1 MVKLLKKKTTKQKTE
16 DRQKDLERR
25 LDIFLGRPTVKID
38 SSVKLEYHTKPLSL
52 KETHW
57 IATTQKRDKMFY
69 FEGKLL
75 SAENEQRVINYKKS
89 NKIYKAWL
97 KKQQDALDKL
107 KNAIKPRAMYEIEQA
122 YQKLGEQVRRAGNPF
137 NLSGQMIQM
146 GKVSDELYPMGLL
159 SPTPN
164 KAKVKQQI
172 NRLKAH
178 LQGEDISVANHGL
191 NSFCDRH
198 KIKDP
203 VDMVI
208 KMAQMKKQGKL
219 YEDYFT
225 ISYQDAVAIAE
236 SVGMLHQ
243 ELLESVID
251 YIAKRAKHYKT
262 NNNIMAG
269 IAGETLVNLWLKA
282 VEDKKPMKLTMTM
295 FFNSNAR
302 KKWSKDYNYDW
313 KNYKRFH
320 EEFKKWIKIFT
331 ARATKKKEISDG
343 EFETYLEF
351 LSQTNSKG
359 LI

>member
-1 MVKLLKKKTTKQKTE
+1 
-16 DRQKDLERR
+16 
-25 LDIFLGRPTVKID
+25 
-38 SSVKLEYHTKPLSL
+38 
-52 KETHW
+52 
-57 IATTQKRDKMFY
+57 
-69 FEGKLL
+69 
-75 SAENEQRVINYKKS
+75 
-89 NKIYKAWL
+89 
-97 KKQQDALDKL
+97 DKL
-107 KNAIKPRAMYEIEQA
+107 KNAIKPRAMYEMEQA
-122 YQKLGEQVRRAGNPF
+122 YQKLGEDIRRSANPF
-137 NLSGQMIQM
+137 NVSGQMIQM

-164 KAKVKQQI
+164 KTKVKQQI

-191 NSFCDRH
+191 NSFCERH

-203 VDMVI
+203 VDMVV
-208 KMAQMKKQGKL
+208 KMAKMKKEGKL

-251 YIAKRAKHYKT
+251 YIAKREKHYKT

-282 VEDKKPMKLTMTM
+282 VEDKKPAKYTMTM

-302 KKWSKDYNYDW
+302 KKWSKQYNYDW
-313 KNYKRFH
+313 KDYKRFH
-320 EEFKKWIKIFT
+320 EQFKKWIKIFT
-331 ARATKKKEISDG
+331 ARARKKNENAEG